1 MFHEPS
7 FAYTNFS
14 DGYESSQ
21 TFTLTTQVLA
31 TPLDGESKLWCRHFK
46 GKLGLHIM

>member
-1 MFHEPS
+1 
-7 FAYTNFS
+7 
-14 DGYESSQ
+14 
-21 TFTLTTQVLA
+21 LA